1 MKKFLIFL
9 FFGTFVFFSTKNSLA
24 SSDFET
30 SFNVTQTTQENGTT
44 FVNQEI
50 SLVNRL
56 SRVYATQYG
65 LTLES
70 SNLKNVKAYNTDGP
84 LETRI
89 EREGEI
95 TTITVVFSEKT
106 VGTGKETKFNLTYES
121 LDLAIQNGQVWE
133 IYVPKLSNA
142 ALIENYFLSLKVPK
156 SFGNPAY
163 ISPDPV
169 STNPSQTH
177 QIFHF
182 NKEKLAKGG
191 VSAAFGQ
198 FQVFDFI
205 LDYHLEN
212 TTTKKSLLEIALP
225 PDTSYQKVYYQS
237 IKPTPENI
245 IVDQDGNWL
254 AQYLLSASQKLN
266 IEAQGKVKIFSKPQ
280 IGFPISS
287 PLSLSNS
294 LLPQEPWQI
303 NDSLIQTTASNLSS
317 IKEIYDY
324 VVSNLEYNPER
335 VKEGAQRLGASQAI
349 RQKDQAICTEF
360 TDLFITLAR
369 AKGIPAREINGYAYT
384 TNPHLM
390 PLGTFIDVLHSWP
403 EYWDEEN
410 QYWVQVDP
418 TWENTTNGVNY
429 FSQVD
434 LNHFTFSIH
443 GKDSAYP
450 YPAGSYKTVG
460 AGGKDIQVSFGTFDS
475 PEEKRLI
482 TSFDVAKKAFTKVKS
497 NGTITI
503 ENKGS
508 SAIYN
513 PAIDVKTE
521 NIDLKLLSDK
531 KAAILP
537 PFAKINLDIEI
548 INPSIL
554 YHGTA
559 KIILSVDDELYT
571 HEIAVESSAFKF
583 ILPGGLILLGI
594 FVLLFLS
601 SKLTLKK
608 IFAKKSI

>member
-1 MKKFLIFL
+1 MKKFLVL
-9 FFGTFVFFSTKNSLA
+9 FFLGFFYFFPTKSPLA
-24 SSDFET
+24 SGDFET
-30 SFNVTQTTQENGTT
+30 SFNVAQTVEENGVT
-44 FVNQEI
+44 FINQEI

-70 SNLKNVKAYNTDGP
+70 SNIRNIKAYNADGP
-84 LETRI
+84 LETKI
-89 EREGEI
+89 EKEGEI
-95 TTITVVFSEKT
+95 ITITVIFSEKT

-121 LDLAIQNGQVWE
+121 LDLAIKNGQVWE

-142 ALIENYFLSLKVPK
+142 SLIENYFLSLRVPK
-156 SFGNPAY
+156 NFGNPAY

-169 STNPSQTH
+169 STNSSQTH

-182 NKEKLAKGG
+182 NKEKLAQRG

-212 TTTKKSLLEIALP
+212 TTSKKSFMEIALP
-225 PDTSYQKVYYQS
+225 PDTSYQKVYYES
-237 IKPTPENI
+237 IKPAPYNI
-245 IVDQDGNWL
+245 TVDQDGNWL
-254 AQYLLSASQKLN
+254 AQYLLGDSQKLN

-280 IGFPISS
+280 ESFPTPSS
-287 PLSLSNS
+287 LSLSDS
-294 LLPQEPWQI
+294 LLPQEYWQI

-317 IKEIYDY
+317 IKDIYDY
-324 VVSNLEYNPER
+324 VVSNLKYNSER

-349 RQKDQAICTEF
+349 RSPNQAICTEF

-369 AKGIPAREINGYAYT
+369 AKGIPAREVNGYAHT
-384 TNPHLM
+384 TNPSLM
-390 PLGTFIDVLHSWP
+390 PLGTFIDVLHAWP
-403 EYWDEEN
+403 EYWDEEK
-410 QYWVQVDP
+410 QHWIQVDP
-418 TWENTTNGVNY
+418 TWGNTTNGVDY

-443 GKDSAYP
+443 GKDSSYP
-450 YPAGSYKTVG
+450 YPAGSYKATG
-460 AGGKDIQVSFGTFDS
+460 AGGKDVQVSFGKFDS
-475 PEEKRLI
+475 PGEENLI
-482 TSFDVAKKAFTKVKS
+482 VSFDVTKKIFTKIKS
-497 NGTITI
+497 EGTITI

-513 PAIDVKTE
+513 PIIDIKAE
-521 NIDLKLLSDK
+521 NLDLKLFPDK

-548 INPSIL
+548 VNQSIL
-554 YHGTA
+554 YHGTG
-559 KIILSVDDELYT
+559 KVILSIDNELYT
-571 HEIAVESSAFKF
+571 HEIVVESSVFKF
-583 ILPGGLILLGI
+583 ILPGILILLGVFIII
-594 FVLLFLS
+594 FLA

-608 IFAKKSI
+608 IFAKKVI